1 MLSQTFSIFWLF
13 VDHKD
18 MNFGSANLM
27 DDVVIGCSPSAVSP
41 KAATHH
47 AGSTNAGSS
56 SAPARQQH
64 INGPE
69 LRRSR
74 RKQQVE
80 EEEAAGSE
88 NDSEDIELDSD
99 WVDSNNELAAD
110 DDDLYEEWVDDKFED
125 RKKNKS
131 KWEQDSDYDTYDDLE
146 ELQDSDMEMQ
156 IQQKKWK

>member
-56 SAPARQQH
+56 SAPAR
-64 INGPE
+64 
-69 LRRSR
+69 
-74 RKQQVE
+74 
-80 EEEAAGSE
+80 
-88 NDSEDIELDSD
+88 
-99 WVDSNNELAAD
+99 
-110 DDDLYEEWVDDKFED
+110 
-125 RKKNKS
+125 
-131 KWEQDSDYDTYDDLE
+131 
-146 ELQDSDMEMQ
+146 
-156 IQQKKWK
+156 